1 MGAAFSCLQ
10 GPRQIPAPRTA
21 WIIHVAG
28 NLLWAFGSEFS
39 EPINELGVTAAIAR
53 NWLVRSRPPSLT
65 AFGSS

>member
-1 MGAAFSCLQ
+1 MLRAIF
-10 GPRQIPAPRTA
+10 
-21 WIIHVAG
+21 
-28 NLLWAFGSEFS
+28 FGYSAVELR

>member
-1 MGAAFSCLQ
+1 MGAAFSFLQ
-10 GPRQIPAPRTA
+10 YFRQLRTLRAA
-21 WIIHVAG
+21 WIIHVAS